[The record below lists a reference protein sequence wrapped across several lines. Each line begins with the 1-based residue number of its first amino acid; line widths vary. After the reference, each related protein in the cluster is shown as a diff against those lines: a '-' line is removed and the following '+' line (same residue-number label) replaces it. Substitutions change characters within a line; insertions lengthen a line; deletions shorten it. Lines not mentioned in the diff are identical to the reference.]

1 MQDFNF
7 QMQFISAMAFLA
19 EMDANA
25 GNLTEKLGVS
35 PETVKTLQ
43 EFGAEIYQSIE
54 DMPDETFKQHFKTYL
69 ESLAFQ
75 ILVAKEQH
83 ELD

>member
-1 MQDFNF
+1 MQDNNF

-19 EMDANA
+19 DMDINA

-35 PETVKTLQ
+35 EKNVKILV
-43 EFGAEIYQSIE
+43 EFGEGLYTTIDS
-54 DMPDETFKQHFKTYL
+54 MPEETFKQHFKTYL

-75 ILVAKEQH
+75 ILVAKDQH
-83 ELD
+83 NLD

>member
-7 QMQFISAMAFLA
+7 QMQFVSAMAFLA
-19 EMDANA
+19 ETGIPAE
-25 GNLTEKLGVS
+25 NLTNELGVS
-35 PETVKTLQ
+35 PETIKTLH
-43 EFGAEIYQSIE
+43 EFGAEIYDSID

-75 ILVAKEQH
+75 ILVAKEQQH
-83 ELD
+83 LD

>member
-19 EMDANA
+19 EMDINA

-35 PETVKTLQ
+35 GDTVKTLQ
-43 EFGAEIYQSIE
+43 EYGEKLYHSIDE
-54 DMPDETFKQHFKTYL
+54 MPEETFKQHFKTYL
-69 ESLAFQ
+69 ESLASEIVVKTLQ
-75 ILVAKEQH
+75 K
-83 ELD
+83 

>member
-7 QMQFISAMAFLA
+7 QMQFVSAMAFLA

-25 GNLTEKLGVS
+25 GNLTEKFGVS
-35 PETVKTLQ
+35 PATVKTLQ
-43 EFGAEIYQSIE
+43 EFGAEIYDSID
-54 DMPDETFKQHFKTYL
+54 DMPEETFKLHFKTYL